1 MLFTLQQKN
10 TFHSILASDGQIS
23 YVLMM
28 YTQISWT
35 LTNSTLPAWA
45 GFSAGDGARYTSIT
59 DTFSVSIRNL
69 SSASNINQDGVW
81 IFRVDENTVLSGGKN
96 YLNTYAHID
105 IYANFLKIA
114 KMLTDSSLASR

>member
-1 MLFTLQQKN
+1 MLFTLQQEN
-10 TFHSILASDGQIS
+10 TFHSILASDGQVS

-35 LTNSTLPAWA
+35 LTNSTLPAWV
-45 GFSAGDGARYTSIT
+45 GFSAGDGTRYTSVT

-69 SSASNINQDGVW
+69 SSTSNINQAGVW

-96 YLNTYAHID
+96 YW
-105 IYANFLKIA
+105 IA
-114 KMLTDSSLASR
+114 MLI